1 MNIVLNAFKAADTV
15 KPEDVVKAL
24 AATDYNG
31 ILGRF
36 VFDQKNHTAQY
47 GAEFIPIPTTQIR
60 DGANVIIWPANVA
73 TAKYQVQPWMK

>member
-15 KPEDVVKAL
+15 KPEGVVKAL

-47 GAEFIPIPTTQIR
+47 GAEFIPIPTAQIR
-60 DGANVIIWPANVA
+60 DGVNVIIWPANVA